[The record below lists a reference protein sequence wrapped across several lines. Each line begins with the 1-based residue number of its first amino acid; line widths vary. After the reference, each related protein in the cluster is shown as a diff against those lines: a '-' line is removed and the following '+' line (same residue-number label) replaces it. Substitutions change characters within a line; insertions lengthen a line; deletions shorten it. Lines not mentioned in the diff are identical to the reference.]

1 MLYVP
6 ASGAL
11 LRFVMLLLFVL
22 FVLFLLFVLIPCS
35 GGGGGLRGMFG
46 GMMLGVITTRRLIF
60 RLYGTLRGET
70 RRLISAR
77 PATCAERRQYEE
89 AR

>member
-35 GGGGGLRGMFG
+35 GGGGGLRVMFG
-46 GMMLGVITTRRLIF
+46 VMMFGVITTRRLLF
-60 RLYGTLRGET
+60 RLYGT
-70 RRLISAR
+70 
-77 PATCAERRQYEE
+77 
-89 AR
+89 